1 MNEVRFGGVAAL
13 QAEITRLQ
21 QEIASL
27 KRGGTPHEGSS
38 SACTKEL
45 SDANQ
50 ACGELYCTTARLWR
64 ELCSARRVSEKLK
77 AELELQQ
84 ELVNRGYRGST
95 DEYAASLRRVVDA
108 LNYRSLNASVVVLER
123 AREA

>member
-1 MNEVRFGGVAAL
+1 M
-13 QAEITRLQ
+13 
-21 QEIASL
+21 
-27 KRGGTPHEGSS
+27 
-38 SACTKEL
+38 
-45 SDANQ
+45 
-50 ACGELYCTTARLWR
+50 
-64 ELCSARRVSEKLK
+64 SEKLK